1 MEKRVYNFSA
11 GPACL
16 PLEVLKAA
24 QSEFISYA
32 DSGMNVMEMSHR
44 GKIFEGIIKK
54 AESDLRELMGIPD
67 SYSVLF
73 LQGGA
78 SLQFHMIPLN
88 LITKHHKV
96 HFVDTGIW
104 ATRAIK
110 EVEKTATANVVA
122 SSKDTTYTY
131 IPELTKD
138 MFTQDADYVHIASN
152 NTIFGTRFTKRPDT
166 NGLPLV
172 SDMSS
177 YILSEVIEVTD
188 YDLIFAGAQKNI
200 GPAGVTIVIIKNELI
215 EKAPDNLPTML
226 AYKTHAEK
234 GSLFNTPPT
243 YSVYLA
249 GKVFEWLLDNGGVAA
264 MQATNEKKAKLLY
277 DFLDAS
283 SLFNGLVKKE
293 DRSMMNVTFATG
305 DADMD
310 KAFIV
315 GAEERDL
322 LFLKGHRLSG
332 GMRASIYNAMPYE
345 GVAALV
351 DYMKEFEKNA

>member
-1 MEKRVYNFSA
+1 MEKRAYNFSA

-16 PLEVLKAA
+16 PLEVLKEA
-24 QSEFISYA
+24 QAEFISYA

-54 AESDLRELMGIPD
+54 AEDDLRQLMGIPED
-67 SYSVLF
+67 YSVLF

-78 SLQFHMIPLN
+78 SLQFYMIPLN
-88 LITKHHKV
+88 LATHFKKV

-104 ATRAIK
+104 SSRAIK
-110 EVEKTATANVVA
+110 EVEKFATANVVA
-122 SSKDTTYTY
+122 SSKAATYTY
-131 IPELTKD
+131 IPELSRE
-138 MFTQDADYVHIASN
+138 MFTADADYVHIVSN
-152 NTIFGTRFTKRPDT
+152 NTIFGTRYTERPDT

-177 YILSEVIEVTD
+177 CILSEVINVAD

-200 GPAGVTIVIIKNELI
+200 GPAGVTIVIIKNQWMEGI
-215 EKAPDNLPTML
+215 SENLPTML
-226 AYKTHAEK
+226 SYKTHVEN

-243 YSVYLA
+243 YAVYLA
-249 GKVFEWLLDNGGVAA
+249 GKVFEWMLRNGGVAG
-264 MQATNEKKAKLLY
+264 MQKKNAEKANLLY
-277 DFLDAS
+277 DYLDAS
-283 SLFNGLVKKE
+283 SLFNGLAEKKY
-293 DRSMMNVTFATG
+293 RSMMNVTFATG
-305 DADMD
+305 DADKD
-310 KAFIV
+310 KAFLT
-315 GAEERDL
+315 GAEARDL

-351 DYMKEFEKNA
+351 EYMKEFEKNA